1 MVKVGDKVLWRK
13 ADKPNMLGVAGCKV
27 TALGKTEDGQD
38 AAEIEFMGQRVNA
51 LVADLQPSN

>member
-1 MVKVGDKVLWRK
+1 MVKVGDKVLWRT
-13 ADKPNMLGVAGCKV
+13 ADKPNAIGVAGCKV
-27 TALGKTEDGQD
+27 TKLGKTEDGQD